1 MLSPALCT
9 VLLLLILVQ
18 SSIAFF
24 TPAIRSRRRF
34 EVHYANENNQ
44 ESRDKIDQAF
54 REVRA
59 AAETGKRNM
68 ISEGSKYISDTEKI
82 IGRVAMMVFSIALVL
97 EFTSGE
103 SFLQQFQDGVYNL
116 EKYAGITASAMLGV
130 VILLL
135 GSLRDRL

>member
-1 MLSPALCT
+1 MLSPTLST
-9 VLLLLILVQ
+9 VLLLILLQ
-18 SSIAFF
+18 SSFGF
-24 TPAIRSRRRF
+24 LTPVIKTRRRF
-34 EVHYANENNQ
+34 EVSYANENNQ
-44 ESRDKIDQAF
+44 DTGDKIDQAF

-68 ISEGSKYISDTEKI
+68 INEGSKYISDTEKI
-82 IGRVAMMVFSIALVL
+82 VGRFAMMVFSLALVL

-130 VILLL
+130 VFLLL
-135 GSLRDRL
+135 SSLRDRL